1 MRGWRRFGRWL
12 SAHLFV
18 GALGISGMVGLD
30 MGLTVLKRR
39 IFLPGPHDVTL
50 WLGLGGLW
58 LGALLG
64 GGQRWALRSP
74 EGSALRWVFWSGLGS
89 ALGWLGLWGM
99 FWAIGPERL
108 IPPGTSG
115 MQAWAWILS
124 GLGLGAG
131 LWVGIAQWIGLGRS
145 KGAMGGWAALSGLGG
160 GVAGWGIGVAMIQLG
175 EETLEQWGVLS
186 WALLGAIGGGIFGL
200 LTAPGPPSPE

>member
-1 MRGWRRFGRWL
+1 
-12 SAHLFV
+12 
-18 GALGISGMVGLD
+18 MVGLD

-58 LGALLG
+58 LGALLC

-108 IPPGTSG
+108 IPPGATG

-124 GLGLGAG
+124 
-131 LWVGIAQWIGLGRS
+131 GLGRS

-175 EETLEQWGVLS
+175 EETLEQWGC
-186 WALLGAIGGGIFGL
+186 
-200 LTAPGPPSPE
+200 